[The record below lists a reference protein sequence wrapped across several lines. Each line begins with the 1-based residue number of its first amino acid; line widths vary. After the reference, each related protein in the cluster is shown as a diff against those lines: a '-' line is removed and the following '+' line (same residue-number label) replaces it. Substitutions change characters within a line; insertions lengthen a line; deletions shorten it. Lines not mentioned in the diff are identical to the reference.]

1 MGISSGE
8 ERAELEH
15 IPEEEPFELGA
26 LEDKPAEPAELADK
40 PAEPAELADKPAEPA
55 ELAELERY
63 SEF

>member
-40 PAEPAELADKPAEPA
+40 PAEPAELA
-55 ELAELERY
+55 ELERY